1 MTELSY
7 NIPITEPDPE
17 SAVLQWF
24 TLLGELCAAIDYDTA
39 EGIFADD
46 VVSFGTRADIV
57 TGLDNL
63 RRNQWEGI
71 WGNIADF
78 KVATESI
85 QGFGSHEVAWGVA
98 TWTSTGFDED
108 HKPFHRP
115 GRATVTL
122 ARRDGAWLAT
132 HTHFSLNP
140 GTPPKTYGPA
150 K

>member
-1 MTELSY
+1 MTHLSY
-7 NIPITEPDPE
+7 AIPITDPNPE
-17 SAVLQWF
+17 VAVQQWF
-24 TLLGELCAAIDYDTA
+24 TLLGELCAGIDYDTA

-57 TGLDNL
+57 TGLGNL

-78 KVATESI
+78 KGAEESI
-85 QGFGSHEVAWGVA
+85 LGFGDQDVAWGGV

-108 HKPFHRP
+108 HKPFVRP

-122 ARRDGAWLAT
+122 ARRNGTWLAT

-140 GTPPKTYGPA
+140 GTPPRTYGQG
-150 K
+150 

>member
-1 MTELSY
+1 MTDLTYS
-7 NIPITEPDPE
+7 IPITDPDPE
-17 SAVLQWF
+17 VAVRQWF
-24 TLLGELCAAIDYDTA
+24 TLLGELCAAVDYDTT

-57 TGLDNL
+57 SGLGNL

-71 WGNIADF
+71 WGNIANF

-85 QGFGSHEVAWGVA
+85 QGFGDEAVAWGVV

-108 HKPFHRP
+108 HNSFDRA

-122 ARRDGAWLAT
+122 ARRGDRWLAT

-140 GTPPKTYGPA
+140 GTPPRTYGRG
-150 K
+150 

>member
-1 MTELSY
+1 MTHLSY
-7 NIPITEPDPE
+7 AIPITDPDPE
-17 SAVLQWF
+17 VAVQQWF
-24 TLLGELCAAIDYDTA
+24 TLLGELCAGIDYDTA

-57 TGLDNL
+57 TGLGNL

-78 KVATESI
+78 KVAGESI
-85 QGFGSHEVAWGVA
+85 LGFGDQDVAWGVA

-108 HKPFHRP
+108 HKPFVRP

-122 ARRDGAWLAT
+122 AHRNGTWLAT

-140 GTPPKTYGPA
+140 GTPPRTYGQG
-150 K
+150 

>member
-1 MTELSY
+1 MTHLSY
-7 NIPITEPDPE
+7 AIPITNPDPE
-17 SAVLQWF
+17 VAVQRWF
-24 TLLGELCAAIDYDTA
+24 ILLGELCAGIDYDTA

-57 TGLDNL
+57 TGLGNL

-78 KVATESI
+78 KVAPESI
-85 QGFGSHEVAWGVA
+85 LGFGDQNVAWGVA
-98 TWTSTGFDED
+98 TWTSTGFDQD
-108 HKPFHRP
+108 HKPFVRP

-122 ARRDGAWLAT
+122 ARRNGIWLAT

-140 GTPPKTYGPA
+140 GIPPRTYGQG
-150 K
+150 

>member
-1 MTELSY
+1 MINLSCA
-7 NIPITEPDPE
+7 IPITEPDPE

-24 TLLGELCAAIDYDTA
+24 TLLGELCAASDYDTA
-39 EGIFADD
+39 ESIFADD

-63 RRNQWEGI
+63 RCNQWEGI
-71 WGNIADF
+71 WGNIAEF
-78 KVATESI
+78 KVATESV
-85 QGFGSHEVAWGVA
+85 QGFGNQEVAWGVA

-122 ARRDGAWLAT
+122 ERRDGTWLAT

-140 GTPPKTYGPA
+140 GTPSKTYGRG
-150 K
+150 

>member
-1 MTELSY
+1 MPDLSF
-7 NIPITEPDPE
+7 NIPITDLEPE
-17 SAVLQWF
+17 TAVLQWF

-46 VVSFGTRADIV
+46 IVSFGTRADIV

-85 QGFGSHEVAWGVA
+85 MGFGDDDVAWGLA
-98 TWTSTGFDED
+98 TWTSTGFEED

-115 GRATVTL
+115 GRATVTM
-122 ARRDGAWLAT
+122 ARRNGAWLAT

-140 GTPPKTYGPA
+140 GTPPKTYGRG
-150 K
+150 